1 MCMFSNFLD
10 PILNLIIG
18 WKRGDRENEEE
29 VATQEEVMANSAEEL
44 NIFLAVGIVRKDP
57 LASPSARK

>member
-1 MCMFSNFLD
+1 MCMLSNFLD

-44 NIFLAVGIVRKDP
+44 NIFLAVGSVRKDP

>member
-1 MCMFSNFLD
+1 MCMLSNFLD

-44 NIFLAVGIVRKDP
+44 NIFLAVGSVRKDS